1 MNQFVKP
8 FRSFFLKVGIVSYGS
23 AGICGRGRPGVFVRI
38 TKYMEWIQVN
48 LEP

>member
-8 FRSFFLKVGIVSYGS
+8 FRSFFVKVGIVSYGS

-38 TKYMEWIQVN
+38 TKYMEWIQDN